1 MRKSESTARLILHA
15 CCIALLCFV
24 GACSRSEHDQG
35 QQQAPKAAA
44 SPASPESAADIVF
57 RGGTV
62 YAMDEARSV
71 AEAAAVKAGHIVAI
85 GSAQEIG
92 ALIGSQTE
100 VVELAGGMLLPGF
113 HDSHVHPVSAG
124 IDELGCL
131 ITEDMNTVNAVLDKV
146 RSCASGSG
154 TDWIVGSGWNLSLFP
169 PDGNPRKALLDA
181 IAPNRPVFLTGVD
194 GHSAWVNSAA
204 LTAAGITAKTP
215 NPPHG
220 VIEREATGEP
230 TGTLREDAMDLVS
243 KLLPTGDDE
252 TAAKAL
258 KKAVEEANAFGITSL
273 IEAAAGK
280 REMRAY
286 KTLADR
292 GELNVRVLISI
303 AYAAAA
309 PDGSPEF
316 EELLATREQY
326 RSARVQP
333 DAVKIFVDG
342 VLEGETAALLEPY
355 LDRPGFLGPLN
366 YEPDELTQ
374 MVTRIDKLG
383 LQVHM
388 HAIGDRAVRVGLD
401 AIAAAR
407 AANGPGTWTHHI
419 AHLQLIDPAD
429 LPRFAQLNVAANF
442 EALWA
447 FPDPYITDLNL
458 PVVGE
463 ARVKRMYPIA
473 SAQRAGATIV
483 GGSDWNVS
491 SLNPLDAIQVAVTRK
506 DPEGKIEAVL
516 NEDERVD
523 LPTML
528 AAYSINGARLM
539 HQDKTTGSIEKGKAA
554 DLIVLDKNLLTLP
567 PEQIRTAKVLRT
579 LLDGQTVYRAQ

>member
-1 MRKSESTARLILHA
+1 MRKSEITARFLRA
-15 CCIALLCFV
+15 CCITLLCLI
-24 GACSRSEHDQG
+24 GACSRSE
-35 QQQAPKAAA
+35 QQQAPPAAA
-44 SPASPESAADIVF
+44 PAASPESAADIVF

-62 YAMDEARSV
+62 YTVDDAHSV
-71 AEAAAVKAGHIVAI
+71 AEAAAVKAGHIVAV
-85 GSAQEIG
+85 GTAEEIG
-92 ALIGSQTE
+92 ALIGSKTE
-100 VVELAGGMLLPGF
+100 VVELASGMLLPGF

-131 ITEDMNTVNAVLDKV
+131 ITEEMNTVNAVLDKV
-146 RSCASGSG
+146 RSCASGGG

-181 IAPNRPVFLTGVD
+181 IAPDRPVFLTGVD

-204 LTAAGITAKTP
+204 LAAAGITAKTP

-230 TGTLREDAMDLVS
+230 TGTLREEAIALVS
-243 KLLPTGDDE
+243 KLLPTVDDE

-258 KKAVEEANAFGITSL
+258 KKAVEDANGFGITSL
-273 IEAAAGK
+273 IEAAAGR
-280 REMRAY
+280 REMSAY
-286 KTLADR
+286 KALADR

-303 AYAAAA
+303 AYAATA

-316 EELLATREQY
+316 EQLLATREQY

-442 EALWA
+442 QSLWA

-463 ARVKRMYPIA
+463 QRVKRMYPIA
-473 SAQRAGATIV
+473 SAQRAGAMIV

-516 NEDERVD
+516 NENERVD
-523 LPTML
+523 LPTMI
-528 AAYSINGARLM
+528 AAYTINGARLM